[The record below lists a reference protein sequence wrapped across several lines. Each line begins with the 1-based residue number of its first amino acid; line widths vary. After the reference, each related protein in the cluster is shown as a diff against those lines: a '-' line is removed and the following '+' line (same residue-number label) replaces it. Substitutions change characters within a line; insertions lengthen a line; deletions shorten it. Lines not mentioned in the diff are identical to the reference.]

1 MTFVYP
7 FRNQVWKEKVMKGI
21 FLFAGGLALTAMVA
35 MSQNEASTVESQRAL
50 VNQYCSGCHN
60 DSVKSGGFSFTSV
73 DIANPGQNAELAEK
87 VIRKVRSGMMPPA
100 GARRPDEAALKALV
114 SGLESRIDQA
124 AGKQVYVVAPELHR
138 VNRTEYRN
146 SVRDL
151 LGLDVDVTA
160 LLPPDPK
167 TGGFDNMSDAL
178 TVTPALMQSYIRAAE
193 KISREA
199 VGDISAAPVMES
211 YMVPKVANQYR
222 HVEGTP
228 FGTRGGIAVTHNF
241 PADGDYVFKLQ
252 LYYWYTGEL
261 VGSKLMQSLQGQEVE
276 ISIDGERV
284 SNFKIDPQIQE
295 TEGDLDTKPIPV
307 KAGPHRVAAAFIS
320 KFDGP
325 VEDQYWL
332 VEQTLMDVSIG
343 THAGITGLPH
353 LRSMFITGPMKVSG
367 VSDTPSR
374 RKIFTC
380 KPATAKDEEPCATQI
395 ISRLTRQA
403 FRRPVN
409 ADDLEGLMAQYQEA
423 RKGGANFET
432 GIRTTLQ
439 AILAKPEFVF
449 RFEPVPTNV
458 APGQNFRIS
467 DLELASRLSYFLW
480 STAPDET
487 LINLASQ
494 NKLRDPVV
502 LQQQV
507 KRMLADPRAESLS
520 TNFAG
525 QWLQLGGLKEV
536 NPESGIFPNFTRNLA
551 NSMRREVELLFDSVV
566 REDRNVGDLLTADY
580 TFVDEVLA
588 KHYGI
593 PNVLGS
599 RFQRVTLT
607 DPNRFGLLG
616 KGGILT
622 MTALANRTSPVAR
635 GKYVLEVLVGTPPPK
650 PPPNVPKLK
659 EAGDNE
665 KVLSV
670 RERMEQHRA
679 NATCS
684 ACHQIMDP
692 IGLALENFDAVGLWR
707 TRDGGFVIDPAG
719 KMYDGSKLDGPV
731 SVRQAVVNR
740 SDAFLGSFTQNLLA
754 YGVGRVLD
762 YRDMPTVRSITR
774 EAARN
779 NNRFSAFVMG
789 VVKSPLFTM
798 SRNNNT
804 TVQQH

>member
-1 MTFVYP
+1 
-7 FRNQVWKEKVMKGI
+7 MKGI

-50 VNQYCSGCHN
+50 VNQYCSGCHGDN
-60 DSVKSGGFSFTSV
+60 VKSGGFALSSI

-87 VIRKVRSGMMPPA
+87 VIRKLRSGMMPPA
-100 GARRPDEAALKALV
+100 GARRPEEAALKALA

-199 VGDISAAPVMES
+199 VGDTSAPPVMQS
-211 YMVPKVANQYR
+211 YMVPKVVNQYR

-284 SNFKIDPQIQE
+284 ANFKIDPQIQE
-295 TEGDLDTKPIPV
+295 TEGDLDTKPIAV

-353 LRSMFITGPMKVSG
+353 LRSMFVTGPMKVSG

-380 KPATAKDEEPCATQI
+380 KPATAKDEEACATQI

-409 ADDLEGLMAQYQEA
+409 AEDLEGLMSQYHEA
-423 RKGGANFET
+423 RKDGNFET
-432 GIRTTLQ
+432 GIRTAVQ

-487 LINLASQ
+487 LLNLATQ
-494 NKLRDPVV
+494 NKLKDPAI

-536 NPESGIFPNFTRNLA
+536 NPESGIFPNYTRNLG
-551 NSMRREVELLFDSVV
+551 NSMRREVELLFDSIV

-580 TFVDEVLA
+580 TYVDEVLA

-599 RFQRVTLT
+599 RFQRVALT

-650 PPPNVPKLK
+650 PPPNVPRLK

-679 NATCS
+679 NAACS

-692 IGLALENFDAVGLWR
+692 IGMALENFDAVGLWR
-707 TRDGGFVIDPAG
+707 TRDGGFVIDPSG

-762 YRDMPTVRSITR
+762 YRDMPTVRSIAR
-774 EAARN
+774 EAARS

-798 SRNNNT
+798 SRNNNA